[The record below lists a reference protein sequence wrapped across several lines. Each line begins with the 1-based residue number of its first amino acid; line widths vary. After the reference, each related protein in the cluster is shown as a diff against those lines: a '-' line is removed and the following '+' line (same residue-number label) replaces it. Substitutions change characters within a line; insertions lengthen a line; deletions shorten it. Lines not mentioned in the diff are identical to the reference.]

1 MSEIVAKRMK
11 EIRTYYKLNQKEFC
25 AEIELSPS
33 RLSDIEAGNTNP
45 SFNTLLAISNRFSIS
60 LDWLVAGKGDM
71 FFKQQKENIDA
82 RLHSDEAQLIQQYR
96 KLTER
101 QKGRIDQQVDNF
113 VDENKRS
120 SHFAQS
126 DDEMIQNLA

>member
-1 MSEIVAKRMK
+1 MQTEFQGW
-11 EIRTYYKLNQKEFC
+11 EKLGE
-25 AEIELSPS
+25 
-33 RLSDIEAGNTNP
+33 DY
-45 SFNTLLAISNRFSIS
+45 
-60 LDWLVAGKGDM
+60 
-71 FFKQQKENIDA
+71 A

-126 DDEMIQNLA
+126 DDEMIQNLR